1 MKYGQ
6 ADRGLIVLPDI
17 SVMSKGELVE
27 YLAETE
33 NEITEIQKYMRAFC
47 PTSPVTFYHLRDRR
61 ERRDAIK
68 KKLEEFDT

>member
-1 MKYGQ
+1 MKG
-6 ADRGLIVLPDI
+6 I
-17 SVMSKGELVE
+17 SVMSKDELVE

-33 NEITEIQKYMRAFC
+33 NEITEIQKYMRVFC
-47 PTSPVTFYHLRDRR
+47 PTSLAMFYHLRDRR